1 MLPLRVPVSRS
12 LPLTVLPPT
21 LLELPPGD
29 EMNPALRSY
38 LAVPIALRRHG
49 TRGVMFTQHTQIG
62 KFGYLFNTACCIAL
76 FYAFS
81 RVLARHLRDLRV
93 V

>member
-29 EMNPALRSY
+29 EMNPALRSC

-49 TRGVMFTQHTQIG
+49 TRGVMFNQHTQIG
-62 KFGYLFNTACCIAL
+62 NFGYLFNTACCIAL

-81 RVLARHLRDLRV
+81 RVFTRHLRDLYV